1 MNSPYT
7 FAQQQF
13 INYFNVQ
20 PSDVKGSAN
29 LATEYYK
36 RKLWRLIYSVYK
48 FNLPDTW
55 AGNFFRFFL
64 FHCGSIGVIYTNE
77 FGWVCQP
84 YSIAQ
89 IDLYYNPKVIEVNN
103 QMFTK
108 TKTGIIGVNA
118 AIVRLF
124 DDYFGMDDIVSRYAE
139 KLASC
144 DKSID
149 INLMNANVALVAEV
163 SNKKQAD
170 EIKEAYGKATTGEP
184 LVAINKSLLDGKPL
198 TTLINSPSSTFIA
211 DKVQTLKRAIV
222 NEFLTEVGIK
232 NANYEKKER
241 LNSQEVGENDDETR
255 AMVEIILENVRK
267 GFDEVKRVSGG
278 VCVPTIE
285 MRFDYEKEVEKNAD
299 DIVRNGAVRPDN
311 I

>member
-1 MNSPYT
+1 MNSPITY
-7 FAQQQF
+7 AQQQF
-13 INYFNVQ
+13 INYFNMQ
-20 PSDVKGSAN
+20 PSVVKGSAN
-29 LATEYYK
+29 YATEYYK

-55 AGNFFRFFL
+55 ADNFFRFFL
-64 FHCGSIGVIYTNE
+64 FHCGSIAVIYTRE

-89 IDLYYNPKVIEVNN
+89 IDLYYNPKIIEVNN
-103 QMFTK
+103 QMFSE

-118 AIVRLF
+118 SIIKIF
-124 DDYFGMDDIVSRYAE
+124 DDYYGLDDVVSRYAE

-149 INLMNANVALVAEV
+149 INLMNANVSLVCEV
-163 SNKKQAD
+163 ENKKQAD
-170 EIKEAYGKATTGEP
+170 EINEAYGQATTGKP
-184 LVAINKSLLDGKPL
+184 LVAINKKILQGKQL
-198 TTLINSPSSTFIA
+198 TTLISSPSSTFIA

-255 AMVEIILENVRK
+255 AMVEIILENINK
-267 GFDEVKRVSGG
+267 GFDEVRKVTAGA
-278 VCVPTIE
+278 CAPTVE
-285 MRFDYEKEVEKNAD
+285 MRFNYEKEVESNAN
-299 DIVRNGAVRPDN
+299 DIVRNAPVQS
-311 I
+311 